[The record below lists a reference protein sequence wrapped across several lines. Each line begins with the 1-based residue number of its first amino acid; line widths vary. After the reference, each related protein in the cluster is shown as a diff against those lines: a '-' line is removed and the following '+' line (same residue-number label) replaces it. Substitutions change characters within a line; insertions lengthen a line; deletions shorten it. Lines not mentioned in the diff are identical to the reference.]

1 MNTLFSFILVLGLLI
16 FVHELG
22 HFLVAKFFG
31 VRVLKFSLG
40 FGPKVFGRVVGET
53 EYVVSA
59 LPLGGYVKMFG
70 ENPDEQNVPES
81 ERNVSFANK
90 PVLQRFLIILAGPVF
105 NLVFPILLFSVLY
118 LVVGV
123 PEQIDT
129 TRVGAVSENSPASEA
144 GIQKDDVIIAIN
156 HRYTEK
162 WLDVLNEVKE
172 SGGEE
177 ITLVVQRGNEQLD
190 LRLQPALDDVE
201 NMFGEVVEQRYMI
214 GIVKANEITYN
225 PVGPFQAIADAVSQT
240 WIFLYMTVM
249 GFIKIIQ
256 QVVPASELG
265 GPILIAQL
273 AGEQMRQGWIN
284 LVYFIGILSVNLGI
298 LNLLPIPVL
307 DGGHLAFLSV
317 EAIRRKPMSE
327 KAQIIA
333 QQVGLT
339 LLGTLMIF
347 VFYND
352 IVRWLQ

>member
-1 MNTLFSFILVLGLLI
+1 
-16 FVHELG
+16 
-22 HFLVAKFFG
+22 
-31 VRVLKFSLG
+31 
-40 FGPKVFGRVVGET
+40 
-53 EYVVSA
+53 
-59 LPLGGYVKMFG
+59 
-70 ENPDEQNVPES
+70 
-81 ERNVSFANK
+81 
-90 PVLQRFLIILAGPVF
+90 LQRFLIILAGPVF
-105 NLVFPILLFSVLY
+105 NLVFPILLFSVLF
-118 LVVGV
+118 LAVGV

-129 TRVGAVSENSPASEA
+129 TRVGAVSENSPAAEA

-156 HRYTEK
+156 HRYTDK

-177 ITLVVQRGNEQLD
+177 ITLVVQRGDEQLE

-214 GIVKANEITYN
+214 GIVKANEITYTS
-225 PVGPFQAIADAVSQT
+225 VGLFQAIADAVSQT

-307 DGGHLAFLSV
+307 DGGHLAFLTV

-327 KAQIIA
+327 KAQIVA

-352 IVRWLQ
+352 IIRLLQ